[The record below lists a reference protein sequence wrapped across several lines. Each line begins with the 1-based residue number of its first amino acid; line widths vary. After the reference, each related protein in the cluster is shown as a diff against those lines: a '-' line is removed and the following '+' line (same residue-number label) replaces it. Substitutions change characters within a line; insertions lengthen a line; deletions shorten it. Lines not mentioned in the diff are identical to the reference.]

1 MVGNKSDLFYD
12 EEITEEEG
20 KKFAEEMNAI
30 FKLISAKNNLGIDDL
45 FQSIAETYL
54 NNLKKLEYQD
64 DSENSKNIKKEK
76 CINF

>member
-1 MVGNKSDLFYD
+1 
-12 EEITEEEG
+12 
-20 KKFAEEMNAI
+20 MNAI
-30 FKLISAKNNLGIDDL
+30 FKLVSAKNNLGIDDL

>member
-1 MVGNKSDLFYD
+1 
-12 EEITEEEG
+12 
-20 KKFAEEMNAI
+20 MNAI
-30 FKLISAKNNLGIDDL
+30 FKLVSAKNNLGIDDL

-76 CINF
+76 WINFLFYKII